1 MILALGARGPG
12 FDSLLSPSFFRDF
25 VSQIFCQKK
34 QIVKK
39 LIPWKI
45 DSGQQK
51 EKSVT
56 GVGFEPTPPKRKEL
70 ESSALD
76 LSAILPCQQIYIRNE
91 MRTVRKDNQNGAK
104 GKTEENTTHKKSSPA
119 GNWTRVF
126 RVTGGNTDLYTTE
139 DTMKPVFKMNASR
152 ESLQSHRIWKIKNKE
167 KNYPM
172 WDSNPQPLD

>member
-12 FDSLLSPSFFRDF
+12 FDSLLSPSFFQVF
-25 VSQIFCQKK
+25 VSQIFCQKNK
-34 QIVKK
+34 LWKK

-91 MRTVRKDNQNGAK
+91 MRTMRKDNQNGAK
-104 GKTEENTTHKKSSPA
+104 GKTEENTTHKKNSPA

-139 DTMKPVFKMNASR
+139 DTMKPVFKRMR
-152 ESLQSHRIWKIKNKE
+152 PE
-167 KNYPM
+167 KVFNRTG
-172 WDSNPQPLD
+172 SEK